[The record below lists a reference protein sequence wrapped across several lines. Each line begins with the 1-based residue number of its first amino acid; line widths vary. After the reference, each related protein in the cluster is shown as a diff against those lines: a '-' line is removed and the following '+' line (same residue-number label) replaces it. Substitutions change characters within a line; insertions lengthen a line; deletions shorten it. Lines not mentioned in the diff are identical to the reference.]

1 MSRIFFTSDFDK
13 IEDKLTSQ
21 DSSWNSEAKKAVWN
35 RKKRWKQWTFLLIKS
50 RIFCITVPNQSDPQ
64 RIYGQQQSGCILPLQ
79 TLCGSFF
86 HRTSSRQVSHVCRF
100 WAWTFR
106 METTGS
112 PLFNILTFF
121 NVEEVPRDGGVW
133 IIHLLFGFLLVPEI
147 N

>member
-1 MSRIFFTSDFDK
+1 MSRIFSTSDFDK

-21 DSSWNSEAKKAVWN
+21 DSSWNSEAKEAVWN

-50 RIFCITVPNQSDPQ
+50 WIFFITVPNQSDPQ
-64 RIYGQQQSGCILPLQ
+64 RIYGQRQSGCILPLQ
-79 TLCGSFF
+79 ILYGSFF
-86 HRTSSRQVSHVCRF
+86 HRTSSRQVSHVCHF

-121 NVEEVPRDGGVW
+121 NAEEVPRDGGVW